1 MQTPGELSITV
12 RSYRASD
19 RQACQRLFLEGLIGG
34 RIAEGDAGSD
44 IDAIDAHYMADEGSR
59 FWVAEVPDAAGV
71 PLVVGMV
78 GVLTHQEG
86 TAEIRRLRVD
96 EQFRRR
102 GIGTALMEQAVRF
115 CQENNYLRIILDTY
129 MDRDPAIKLFEK
141 FQFRHGRTR
150 KTEAKDL
157 LYFYLDLYGRRV
169 PEGE

>member
-34 RIAEGDAGSD
+34 ELPRATPDQISTRST
-44 IDAIDAHYMADEGSR
+44 HYMADEGSR